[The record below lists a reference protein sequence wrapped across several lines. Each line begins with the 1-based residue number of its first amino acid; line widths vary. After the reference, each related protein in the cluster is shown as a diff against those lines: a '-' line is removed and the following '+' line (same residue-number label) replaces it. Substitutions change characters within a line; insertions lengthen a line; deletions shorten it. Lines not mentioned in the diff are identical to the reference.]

1 MAEVT
6 NTKLPIHIAE
16 LKFALDNVPAYVYI
30 KNELSHY
37 VYANKL
43 TLSLMACSEQE
54 LQFKTDIDFFSHRDV
69 KKLAEID
76 SRVLEGEHTREEIEL
91 TFPDGNKYIFW
102 EVKTPIF
109 CDTEPN
115 KVIGILGI
123 STDITERKH
132 LEEQLLYAAS
142 TDPLTELLNR
152 RYFYIRLSL
161 ALQISKR
168 DQNYGAVI
176 FIDLNKFKEL
186 NDQYG
191 HLIGDAYLIEI
202 ANRMKTVVHGKDCL
216 ARIGGDEFVIMLEGL
231 GRDEQVAKEN
241 AHRVAD
247 KLQSAI
253 EAQFI
258 YQNVKYSGSASI
270 GVTMFL
276 DTQTAADEIVAQAD
290 QKMYLI
296 KRTLPHHAN
305 C

>member
-1 MAEVT
+1 VAKL
-6 NTKLPIHIAE
+6 NNSKLPVHVAE

-30 KNELSHY
+30 KNELGHY

-43 TLSLMACSEQE
+43 TLGLFACSEQE
-54 LQFKTDIDFFSHRDV
+54 LQHKSDVDFFPIPDV
-69 KKLAEID
+69 KKLAKID
-76 SRVLEGEHTREEIEL
+76 KRVLSGERTREEVEL
-91 TFPDGNKYIFW
+91 TFPDGHQYIFW
-102 EVKTPIF
+102 EVKTPII

-123 STDITERKH
+123 ATDITERKH

-161 ALQISKR
+161 ALQMSKR

-176 FIDLNKFKEL
+176 FIDLNKFKKL

-191 HLIGDAYLIEI
+191 HNTGDAYLVEI
-202 ANRMKTVVHGKDCL
+202 AERMKTVVREKDCL
-216 ARIGGDEFVIMLEGL
+216 ARIGGDEFVVLLEGL
-231 GRDEQVAKEN
+231 GRDEHTAKHN

-247 KLQSAI
+247 KLQTAI
-253 EAQFI
+253 EAQFT
-258 YQNVKYSGSASI
+258 YQNIKYLGSASV

-276 DTQTAADEIVAQAD
+276 GTHKTAEEVVAQAD
-290 QKMYLI
+290 QHMYMI
-296 KRTLPHHAN
+296 KHALES
-305 C
+305 

>member
-1 MAEVT
+1 MAELT
-6 NTKLPIHIAE
+6 NTKLPVHIAE

-37 VYANKL
+37 VFANKL
-43 TLSLMACSEQE
+43 TLRLLACTEQE
-54 LQFKTDIDFFSHRDV
+54 LQFKSDKDFFALNDV
-69 KKLAEID
+69 KKLAKID
-76 SRVLEGEHTREEIEL
+76 SRVIKGERTREEVEL
-91 TFPDGNKYIFW
+91 NFPDGNKYIFW

-123 STDITERKH
+123 STDITERKQ
-132 LEEQLLYAAS
+132 LEKQLLYDAS
-142 TDPLTELLNR
+142 TDPLTKLLNR
-152 RYFYIRLSL
+152 RYFYSRLSL
-161 ALQISKR
+161 ALQVSKQ
-168 DQNYGAVI
+168 DLNYGAVI

-191 HLIGDAYLIEI
+191 HLIGDAYLIEV
-202 ANRMKTVVHGKDCL
+202 ANRMKAVVRDKDCL
-216 ARIGGDEFVIMLEGL
+216 ARIGGDEFVIMLERL
-231 GRDEQVAKEN
+231 GRDEQAAKKN

-253 EAQFI
+253 ETQFI
-258 YQNVKYSGSASI
+258 YQNVNYFGSASV
-270 GVTMFL
+270 GVTMFFG
-276 DTQTAADEIVAQAD
+276 TQKSANEIVAQAD

>member
-1 MAEVT
+1 MAELN
-6 NTKLPIHIAE
+6 NTKLPVHVAE

-30 KNELSHY
+30 KNELGHY

-43 TLSLMACSEQE
+43 TLSLFACSEHE
-54 LQFKTDIDFFSHRDV
+54 LQHKSDVDFFPRQDV
-69 KKLAEID
+69 KKLTKID
-76 SRVLEGEHTREEIEL
+76 KRVLSGERTREEVQL
-91 TFPDGNKYIFW
+91 TFPDRNKYTFW

-123 STDITERKH
+123 STDITERKR

-152 RYFYIRLSL
+152 RYFYVRLSL
-161 ALQISKR
+161 ALEMSKR

-176 FIDLNKFKEL
+176 FIDLNKFKKL

-191 HLIGDAYLIEI
+191 HLIGDAYLLEI
-202 ANRMKTVVHGKDCL
+202 ANRMKTVVRENDCL
-216 ARIGGDEFVIMLEGL
+216 ARIGGDEFVILLEGL
-231 GRDEQVAKEN
+231 GRDAQTAKHN

-247 KLQSAI
+247 KLQTAI
-253 EAQFI
+253 EAQFK
-258 YQNVKYSGSASI
+258 YQNIKYLGSASV

-276 DTQTAADEIVAQAD
+276 GTQKTAEEIVAQAD